1 MLKFFKRIIIENYLY
16 FSFLFVFTSIM
27 FFPVK
32 YYIYT
37 GGGIIDTN
45 DRILFFE
52 GTKEEGSYN
61 LCYVKSLNANIM
73 TFLLSKV
80 LPGWDLEKKEENIKT
95 KEEDYRDKLYLDI
108 ANNNALYNALK
119 LAGSNYKVNSDNLV
133 VMYIYDKA
141 NTDIHIGDI
150 IKEIDNIKMNS
161 LDDIKNYL
169 DSKDENDLIKLK
181 VINNNKEYERFAYL
195 YKDNNSLYIGI
206 SFERYLEVSSDYN
219 IKFDFRNVESGPSGG
234 LMLSLSI
241 YDKLIKED
249 LTKGRK
255 ICGTGVIN
263 YDGTVS
269 PIGGVKYK
277 LKGAVNSNCDLFLVP
292 SEINYKEALK
302 YKKDKN
308 YNIELVAVSNINDA
322 VNYLKK

>member
-1 MLKFFKRIIIENYLY
+1 
-16 FSFLFVFTSIM
+16 
-27 FFPVK
+27 
-32 YYIYT
+32 
-37 GGGIIDTN
+37 
-45 DRILFFE
+45 
-52 GTKEEGSYN
+52 
-61 LCYVKSLNANIM
+61 
-73 TFLLSKV
+73 
-80 LPGWDLEKKEENIKT
+80 
-95 KEEDYRDKLYLDI
+95 
-108 ANNNALYNALK
+108 
-119 LAGSNYKVNSDNLV
+119 
-133 VMYIYDKA
+133 
-141 NTDIHIGDI
+141 
-150 IKEIDNIKMNS
+150 
-161 LDDIKNYL
+161 
-169 DSKDENDLIKLK
+169 
-181 VINNNKEYERFAYL
+181 
-195 YKDNNSLYIGI
+195 
-206 SFERYLEVSSDYN
+206 
-219 IKFDFRNVESGPSGG
+219 
-234 LMLSLSI
+234 MLSLSI